1 MPEEF
6 TTRSED
12 TTPLPFIQ
20 TIPQT
25 TQTTQTT
32 VPTDTITSTTPPAHY
47 NQYSH
52 YDQYEQYD
60 EYADY
65 DDYVQ
70 QPTYEYDY
78 ECFIPALEQDAKHTP
93 EEEPQHKHYRGKCG
107 RVKNWIISHI
117 RDLSRKQRI
126 FVGISAVAVFS
137 ILVVGLSAH
146 NSSAVHVAR
155 LNHAMNSGDEITASD
170 VEWVSVPHSLLPNHA
185 ITQEN
190 HVIGKHLIGDADDGE
205 LLTSARL
212 SSPHLPRRWRALEV
226 PTNGTN
232 VWQPGQHVDVVVTS
246 KERNWV
252 LCHDAIIQE
261 NNAHAGQTINRTATT
276 IVALP
281 ENDAY
286 ELARLDDDAVVTLL
300 LH

>member
-1 MPEEF
+1 MTLNGYLFPTHYYQTMLLRRK
-6 TTRSED
+6 TTS
-12 TTPLPFIQ
+12 
-20 TIPQT
+20 
-25 TQTTQTT
+25 
-32 VPTDTITSTTPPAHY
+32 
-47 NQYSH
+47 
-52 YDQYEQYD
+52 
-60 EYADY
+60 
-65 DDYVQ
+65 
-70 QPTYEYDY
+70 
-78 ECFIPALEQDAKHTP
+78 
-93 EEEPQHKHYRGKCG
+93 
-107 RVKNWIISHI
+107 
-117 RDLSRKQRI
+117 
-126 FVGISAVAVFS
+126 
-137 ILVVGLSAH
+137 
-146 NSSAVHVAR
+146 
-155 LNHAMNSGDEITASD
+155 
-170 VEWVSVPHSLLPNHA
+170 
-185 ITQEN
+185 
-190 HVIGKHLIGDADDGE
+190 IGKHLIGDADDGE